1 MRFAFWQAV
10 RKNDYLLS
18 SSEIIDNLF
27 PRNTS
32 HRGTCSTVTL
42 TLKRILLCRMAGF
55 LWGSAAGP
63 KDCLFGF
70 YGFKY
75 PHECCGSLCSSGTS
89 HSEAVTSVIYLYSGH
104 NILVDWWSVSALSL
118 PFKSTNENF
127 RMWDFLF
134 LFCLIGITVN
144 YNLCWSVNK
153 LSTVELPPDVGA
165 L

>member
-10 RKNDYLLS
+10 RKNVYLLL

-32 HRGTCSTVTL
+32 HRGTRSTVTL
-42 TLKRILLCRMAGF
+42 TLKRILFCSTAGF
-55 LWGSAAGP
+55 PWGSAVGL

-75 PHECCGSLCSSGTS
+75 PHECYRSLCSSGTS
-89 HSEAVTSVIYLYSGH
+89 HSEAVISVIYLFSGH
-104 NILVDWWSVSALSL
+104 NILVDWWSLSAQRPLSL

-127 RMWDFLF
+127 RMWDFLLGF
-134 LFCLIGITVN
+134 V
-144 YNLCWSVNK
+144 
-153 LSTVELPPDVGA
+153 
-165 L
+165 